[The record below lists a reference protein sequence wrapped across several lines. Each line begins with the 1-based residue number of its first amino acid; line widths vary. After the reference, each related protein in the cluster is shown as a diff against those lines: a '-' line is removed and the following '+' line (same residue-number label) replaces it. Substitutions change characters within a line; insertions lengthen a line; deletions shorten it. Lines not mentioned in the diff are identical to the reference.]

1 MTEKGLKTREKKL
14 ENPNTYVTGKNLG
27 VDCNFPH
34 SRTAVT
40 GSSSGTEKAH
50 HHTDLQL
57 ALFGVC
63 VYMPDKNLEWILQ
76 SYVRDQKETNRTSL
90 SNRL

>member
-1 MTEKGLKTREKKL
+1 MAEKGLKTREKKL
-14 ENPNTYVTGKNLG
+14 ESDYSGHRQEFGGRLQL
-27 VDCNFPH
+27 PH

-40 GSSSGTEKAH
+40 GSSSDTEKAH

-63 VYMPDKNLEWILQ
+63 VYMPDKNLERILR
-76 SYVRDQKETNRTSL
+76 SYVRDLKETNRTSL
-90 SNRL
+90 SDRL